1 MKITIKCICGH
12 ERTEQ
17 IYGTQKQREKKI
29 RFYEDNECPLCHN
42 KSLKQ
47 QAETKGLPELSGTE
61 RQINWALMLREKHL
75 DIIKKA
81 FYDSKNNPQYLTL
94 LQYVSKQTEA
104 KTFIDAETSS
114 INIIKYYI
122 QKYKKAA
129 V

>member
-1 MKITIKCICGH
+1 
-12 ERTEQ
+12 
-17 IYGTQKQREKKI
+17 
-29 RFYEDNECPLCHN
+29 
-42 KSLKQ
+42 
-47 QAETKGLPELSGTE
+47 
-61 RQINWALMLREKHL
+61 MLREKHL

-104 KTFIDAETSS
+104 KTFIDAETNS
-114 INIIKYYI
+114 INIIKYYV